1 MRPSVG
7 KQTEAGTAGR
17 KALLF
22 SLIGHALLAIFLL
35 VEFITVRQRDV
46 DDSYIRVAFPRTPT
60 RLRTKRRPPR
70 LPKRSAASSAPSPI
84 PPVTRRTFSSEAI
97 PIHEAGHATSAPSV
111 VQWEGPTVGATGSPP
126 PVRQFRAVRSQMPV
140 PIAVAPPAARVAD
153 HARVTHMRM
162 GLPTSTVTAPRRRR
176 RVARRDA
183 DVPQLSRIAA
193 TSAPGPGQKTMTGA
207 DIARVPGTTGD
218 VLKALPLLPGI
229 ASPGELTGELYVR
242 GGRPEENRFY
252 FDRIPLAYPY
262 HFGGLTSTINS
273 ETVDRIDVHAGG
285 FGAQFGEAQAVID
298 IAPPAR
304 RRDGFRGSADV
315 NLLLSEWYGQG
326 PIGENGSAYVAGRR
340 SYLDLIV
347 SRFVSTEELT
357 ALPRFWDYQA
367 GMELD
372 LSDSQHLRLTTFAA
386 EDFMQFFIDGDDV
399 TDNPEYA
406 GELRYRYGFY
416 GRGGTLTSDFGD
428 RGRLLSTL
436 SQVGGGFDVAFGQGF
451 FLRIDYDTHSLRQ
464 DLALSLSDRHT
475 LEVGHES
482 TTGHLGTAG
491 FFALGP
497 DEEDEEFDF
506 FEEARRYEDAKE
518 RLTWLHGYVQDRMQ
532 LAEGLTLTLGG
543 RFGYHNLTD
552 DARLDPRVSVA
563 YEWESGPTVR
573 AAWGIYRQ
581 SPEPLQVL
589 EDWGNPDVGSTRA
602 GHYVLELERRFS
614 DELLVKGAGYYKT
627 LDDLVTSDPVAVYLN
642 QGVGFAR
649 GLEVFAKYTPSDR
662 VVAWLS
668 YTYGLSKRR
677 AAPGEELLLTG
688 VDQTHVATVAFN
700 VRPDEKWDIGV
711 KRQYTT
717 GLPQTPVIG
726 ARAVVETDGGVDYAP
741 VYGARNSVRAPA
753 FDRMDVRV
761 ARRFT
766 LAGVPAEAYL
776 EGLNATNRRNV
787 MEIGYSE
794 DYSEEE
800 PVYQLPRIPFI
811 GIVARF

>member
-1 MRPSVG
+1 MRAGVG
-7 KQTEAGTAGR
+7 KRRVADTAGR
-17 KALLF
+17 NALLF

-35 VEFITVRQRDV
+35 FEFITVRHRDA
-46 DDSYIRVAFPRTPT
+46 DDSYVRVAFPSTRT

-97 PIHEAGHATSAPSV
+97 PIHEEGYTTSAPSV
-111 VQWEGPTVGATGSPP
+111 VEWEGPTVGATGSPL
-126 PVRQFRAVRSQMPV
+126 PVRQFRAARSQMPV
-140 PIAVAPPAARVAD
+140 PIAVAPPAAHVAN

-162 GLPTSTVTAPRRRR
+162 GLPTSTVTAPPRRR

-193 TSAPGPGQKTMTGA
+193 TSAAGPGQKTMTAA

-262 HFGGLTSTINS
+262 HFGGLTSTISS

-298 IAPPAR
+298 IAPRAR

-315 NLLLSEWYGQG
+315 NLLLSEWYAQG
-326 PIGENGSAYVAGRR
+326 PVGENGSAYVAGRR

-357 ALPRFWDYQA
+357 AFPRFWDYQA

-436 SQVGGGFDVAFGQGF
+436 SQVGGDFDVAFGQGF

-491 FFALGP
+491 FFALEP

-543 RFGYHNLTD
+543 RVGYHNLTD
-552 DARLDPRVSVA
+552 DARLDPRVSAA

-573 AAWGIYRQ
+573 AAWGVYRQ

-602 GHYVLELERRFS
+602 THYVLELERQFS
-614 DELLVKGAGYYKT
+614 DELLVKTAGYYKT
-627 LDDLVTSDPVAVYLN
+627 LGDLVTSDPVAAYLN
-642 QGVGFAR
+642 QGDGFAR
-649 GLEVFAKYTPSDR
+649 GLEVFAKYTRSDR
-662 VVAWLS
+662 FVGWLS

-688 VDQTHVATVAFN
+688 FDQTHVATVAFSL
-700 VRPDEKWDIGV
+700 RPDEKWNVGV

-717 GLPQTPVIG
+717 GLPYTPVIG
-726 ARAVVETDGGVDYAP
+726 ARAVAGADGAVDYAP

-776 EGLNATNRRNV
+776 EVLNATNRRNV
-787 MEIGYSE
+787 MDTEYNE
-794 DYSEEE
+794 NYSEEE